1 MVKRRSGGSGYN
13 HAMHKSLVLT
23 GSLLLLILPSAPAE
37 SCDCMT
43 PKPLSNAVR
52 TESPFIFEGKVIEI
66 VERSV
71 HTTRTTSSGGSG
83 EVRPLGREV
92 VFEVRRV
99 WNGVKSKRI
108 SVSAEMSDCV
118 FPFEIDHTYV
128 VFAGKDDKGA
138 PETSICTRTIES
150 SKAADVLPYLGQGT
164 APK

>member
-1 MVKRRSGGSGYN
+1 
-13 HAMHKSLVLT
+13 MHKSLVLT

>member
-1 MVKRRSGGSGYN
+1 MRT
-13 HAMHKSLVLT
+13 SLVLT
-23 GSLLLLILPSAPAE
+23 GSLLLLILPSAPAD
-37 SCDCMT
+37 SCDCMR

-52 TESPFIFEGKVIEI
+52 TESPFIFEGRVIEI

-71 HTTRTTSSGGSG
+71 HTRRTTSGGGSG

-92 VFEVRRV
+92 VFEVKRT
-99 WNGVKSKRI
+99 WNGVTSKRI

-128 VFAGKDDKGA
+128 VFAGRDDKGG
-138 PETSICTRTIES
+138 PETSICTRTTES
-150 SKAADVLPYLGQGT
+150 SKAAEVLTYLGQGT